1 MDEKIQSFILENEAL
16 FWGVKADE
24 KINISRELLVETI
37 LNYGD
42 EKKVKKLFD
51 LIGVRTAADIF
62 FRQTAGKRSNYHPR
76 TRHFFTLYFKKHA
89 PGYSR
94 QRTD

>member
-1 MDEKIQSFILENEAL
+1 MDADIKNFIQENKAL

-24 KINISRELLVETI
+24 KVNISRELLVETI

-42 EKKVKKLFD
+42 EKQVKKLFD
-51 LIGVRTAADIF
+51 VLGLQTVADIF
-62 FRQTAGKRSNYHPR
+62 FRQIEGKRSNYHPR

-89 PGYSR
+89 PGYSQ
-94 QRTD
+94 QRAD